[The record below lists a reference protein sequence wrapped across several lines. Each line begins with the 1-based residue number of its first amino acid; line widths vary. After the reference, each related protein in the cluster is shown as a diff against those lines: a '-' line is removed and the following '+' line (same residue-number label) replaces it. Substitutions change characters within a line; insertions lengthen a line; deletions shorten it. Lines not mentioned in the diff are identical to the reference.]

1 MSARQP
7 DANVPMVIRGRWSSA
22 LTQPVNL
29 GPTGATPVAATYAD
43 DVDRTA
49 TTVAVVP
56 IRSFVSGKNRLSPV
70 LDATQRE
77 RLARWSA
84 NQVIAALRSFD
95 TLVVSD
101 DDDVLSWAVQQ
112 SCSVLSP
119 AESGLNAAADAAR
132 RHLRSTGVARMA
144 VVHADLVRSADLETV
159 LRLPGR
165 VIVPDATC
173 EGTNVLV
180 LPTSSIID
188 FAYGNGS
195 FRRHL
200 AACVNEESTDPL
212 TVVRHRDLGLDLD
225 TPSDLQHPRAA
236 PQILEAINV

>member
-22 LTQPVNL
+22 LTRPVNL

-43 DVDRTA
+43 NVDRRA

-84 NQVIAALRSFD
+84 GQVIASLRSFD
-95 TLVVSD
+95 TLVVSH
-101 DDDVLSWAVQQ
+101 DDDVLSWALQQ
-112 SCSVLSP
+112 SCSVLRP
-119 AESGLNAAADAAR
+119 EESGLNAAADAAR
-132 RHLRSTGVARMA
+132 HHLRATGIARMA
-144 VVHADLVRSADLETV
+144 VVHADLVRCEDLATV
-159 LRLPGR
+159 LQLPGR

-173 EGTNVLV
+173 DGTNVLV
-180 LPTSSIID
+180 LPTSSDIV
-188 FAYGNGS
+188 FAYGSGS
-195 FRRHL
+195 FRHHL
-200 AACVNEESTDPL
+200 AACVSEQSEDPL
-212 TVVRHRDLGLDLD
+212 TVVHHRDLGLDLD

-236 PQILEAINV
+236 PQIMEAIKK

>member
-1 MSARQP
+1 
-7 DANVPMVIRGRWSSA
+7 MVVRGRWSSA
-22 LTQPVNL
+22 LTRPVNL
-29 GPTGATPVAATYAD
+29 GPTGATRDAATYAGG
-43 DVDRTA
+43 VDRAA

-84 NQVIAALRSFD
+84 TQVIASLRSFD
-95 TLVVSD
+95 TVVVSN

-112 SCSVLSP
+112 SCSVLCP
-119 AESGLNAAADAAR
+119 EEPGLNAAAHAAR
-132 RHLRSTGVARMA
+132 HHLRAAGIARMA
-144 VVHADLVRSADLETV
+144 VVHADLVRCADLEMV
-159 LRLPGR
+159 LGLPGR

-173 EGTNVLV
+173 DGTNVLV
-180 LPTSSIID
+180 LSTGSEID

-195 FRRHL
+195 FRHHL
-200 AACVNEESTDPL
+200 AACVSEQSEDPL
-212 TVVRHRDLGLDLD
+212 TVVHHRDLGLDLD

-236 PQILEAINV
+236 PQIMEAIK